1 VLEDMVVG
9 VVAVVGDVVRW
20 LEVCLLQRFGG
31 GVSRA

>member
-1 VLEDMVVG
+1 LGVVEDMVVG
-9 VVAVVGDVVRW
+9 VVGDVVRW